1 MKAHYSC
8 TELAALQLPGMPANR
23 QNWYELVKR
32 EGWASVE
39 VKAKGGKGGIKR
51 EYLVPAR
58 IARLI
63 ETRSKIAADGHGAH
77 VLKKAI
83 SLVRSEVRAEKSR
96 KTEASLDQIYAT
108 LSLTGREKFD
118 AAFDIVLAFRAYF
131 KEHNTDGQKLA
142 RNEAFA
148 AFAEDYNGKRV
159 HVSEAARAR
168 YTTISSRSIQR
179 WVLENEKTGL
189 LACADKRAVKGG
201 ASERKSVIEQ
211 HPELEK
217 FVLAVLTEKP
227 HIQSKHLVD
236 LINHADVDKFGAD
249 ATGEVKWPHVSYW
262 AVCRYRAAFEAR
274 HAQALLA
281 ETNPDAWK
289 NQYLSSLGKL
299 DGDIIRLNQRWEMDG
314 TPADW
319 EFPEGRYT
327 ASVVIDLFGRRPKI
341 LFSKTPRT
349 ETNKLL
355 LREAILEWGV
365 PECAKTDNGTDYKS
379 REMLMFFEEMGIEH
393 RLSAPFSP
401 WEKGHVERFIQTYL
415 HSMLEMLD
423 NFIGHS
429 VADRKQIEAKR
440 TFAENLFKKNAVVKV
455 DMTVAEMQLLT
466 DQWIEGVYMMREHK
480 SLGMSPLE
488 KVASYTGAVK
498 RITNERALDILL
510 AKPVKTMP
518 TITKKGIR
526 YDNATFIHADLP
538 QYIGELADIRLDPN
552 DLGKL
557 IVYINGK
564 FLCIAE
570 CPERTG
576 IDRQEV
582 AAHGRAKQKAFI
594 AGKKMEFR
602 AARRSLPMS
611 TADLVKDL
619 LVTRAE
625 QSGKVAV
632 LAKRAEQH
640 HTEALREAERVI
652 RAQDTPQT
660 SPHHEQ
666 LLREARQLAAQ
677 ARNPNP
683 TVIALPTAALPSPL
697 EGMSDENKYALWL
710 ELDAAIYAGRE
721 LEYAWQQ
728 RFHAGYPKT
737 SAYRAQQALHQEK
750 ARQSGNSDRP

>member
-1 MKAHYSC
+1 MKTHYSC
-8 TELAALQLPGMPANR
+8 AELAALKLPGLPTSC
-23 QNWYELVKR
+23 QGWEKTVKR
-32 EGWASVE
+32 EGWEFSE
-39 VKAKGGKGGIKR
+39 HKSRGRGGIRR
-51 EYLVPAR
+51 EYTPPTK

-63 ETRSKIAADGHGAH
+63 ESRGKIHADGSAAAATRA
-77 VLKKAI
+77 VIAK
-83 SLVRSEVRAEKSR
+83 VRAEVRQERDK
-96 KTEASLDQIYAT
+96 KTQASLDQIYAA
-108 LSLTGREKFD
+108 LSLEGREKFD
-118 AAFDIVLAFRAYF
+118 AHFDIVLAFREYF
-131 KEHNTDGQKLA
+131 KSHNENGQHLH

-148 AFAEDYNGKRV
+148 AFAEDYNGKRIK
-159 HVSEAARAR
+159 VSEAARAK
-168 YTTISSRSIQR
+168 YTRISPRSIQR

-227 HIQSKHLVD
+227 HIQSKHLAD

-249 ATGEVKWPHVSYW
+249 ATGEVKWPQVSYW

-289 NQYLSSLGKL
+289 NKYLSALGKL
-299 DGDIIRLNQRWEMDG
+299 DGDIVRLNQRWEMDG

-319 EFPEGRYT
+319 EFNDGRHT
-327 ASVVIDLFGRRPKI
+327 ASVVLDLFGRRPKI

-355 LREAILEWGV
+355 MRSAVMDWGV
-365 PECAKTDNGTDYKS
+365 PECAKTDNGTDYVS
-379 REMLMFFEEMGIEH
+379 REMQMFFEEMGIEQQ
-393 RLSAPFSP
+393 RSAPFSP
-401 WEKGHVERFIQTYL
+401 WEKGHVERFIKTYL

-423 NFIGHS
+423 NFVGHS

-455 DMTVAEMQLLT
+455 DMSVAEMQRLT
-466 DQWIEGVYMMREHK
+466 DQWVDGTYMMREHK

-488 KVASYTGAVK
+488 KIASYTGAVK

-510 AKPVKTMP
+510 CKPVKKMP

-526 YDNATFIHADLP
+526 YDNATYIHAELP
-538 QYIGELADIRLDPN
+538 QYIGELADIRHDQ

-557 IVYINGK
+557 IVYVNGK

-576 IDRQEV
+576 MDRQEV
-582 AAHGRAKQKAFI
+582 AAHGREKQKAFVSQ
-594 AGKKMEFR
+594 KKAEFR

-611 TADLVKDL
+611 TQDLVKDL
-619 LVTRAE
+619 LTTRAE
-625 QSGKVAV
+625 KSGKVTV
-632 LAKRAEQH
+632 LAKKAEEHRTAALAEAEQVIKAQ
-640 HTEALREAERVI
+640 EA
-652 RAQDTPQT
+652 PQIA
-660 SPHHEQ
+660 PHHAVLME
-666 LLREARQLAAQ
+666 EARQMAAK

-683 TVIALPTAALPSPL
+683 IIIEHPAQSRATPL
-697 EGMSDENKYALWL
+697 EGMSDEQKYETWQN
-710 ELDAAIYAGRE
+710 LDAVKRAGQDLTE
-721 LEYAWQQ
+721 AWQQ

-737 SAYRAQQALHQEK
+737 SAYRARLAMHQEK
-750 ARQSGNSDRP
+750 SPAEQQL